1 MPGRMRDPSPGVRDR
16 LLAERREHDDR
27 PTTSTPAP
35 EAAADHGEAQ
45 ATAEARRS
53 GPYESWTVED
63 LRERAVEL
71 GIPER
76 STLRKAELIEALRA
90 H

>member
-1 MPGRMRDPSPGVRDR
+1 MRDPSPGARDR
-16 LLAERREHDDR
+16 LLAGRREHDDR
-27 PTTSTPAP
+27 PTKSAPAP
-35 EAAADHGEAQ
+35 EATADHGEAQ
-45 ATAEARRS
+45 ATAGTRRS

-63 LRERAVEL
+63 LRERAAEL

-76 STLRKAELIEALRA
+76 STLRRAELIEALRA